1 LAKRLSMNEGAV
13 RAAVHRLRK
22 RHRELLRDEIAN
34 TVSSLEEVHEELRYL
49 FKVSADG

>member
-1 LAKRLSMNEGAV
+1 MNEGAV

-22 RHRELLRDEIAN
+22 RYRELLRDEIAN
-34 TVSSLEEVHEELRYL
+34 TVSSLEEVNEELRYL

>member
-1 LAKRLSMNEGAV
+1 MNEGAV

-22 RHRELLRDEIAN
+22 RYRELLRGEIAN
-34 TVSSLEEVHEELRYL
+34 TVSSPEEVNEELHYL